1 MCVIKAMI
9 HDRAFLFILKE
20 TLITNLPS
28 QLCVMSGIGSG
39 SIPKPAVRAVF
50 LSPCLCSTGEAA
62 GYFLSAGSVIIGY

>member
-50 LSPCLCSTGEAA
+50 LSPVCAPPERLLGTSCLLG
-62 GYFLSAGSVIIGY
+62 L